1 MKTIN
6 LYKSATAVLLGLTTF
21 AITSCN
27 EDDGNG
33 GTPAS
38 VYDVIGEYSDAVM
51 AVNGNNFIR
60 LVQAG
65 DEHLVPHFLGGVALE
80 IFLVAGITDI
90 HCGRPPVT
98 LA

>member
-51 AVNGNNFIR
+51 AAFR
-60 LVQAG
+60 CSLKM
-65 DEHLVPHFLGGVALE
+65 
-80 IFLVAGITDI
+80 
-90 HCGRPPVT
+90 
-98 LA
+98 